1 MLYYCCV
8 LHEKTSSKPFV
19 TTLVCFFPFFSPTNT
34 SVSLNFHNHQLSF
47 YGILLEEE
55 NTMSIKMLSL
65 RTYVKKSFTSSLCIL
80 LANLDI
86 FSLHNNFILL
96 LKVKHRDLS
105 SFFSAAHIT
114 AAPHASTRS
123 NNSQNISKLTTA
135 PHKSYLLKLLAA
147 FSFVRSDEKV
157 SLQAYTVLRNNVVV
171 HL

>member
-1 MLYYCCV
+1 M
-8 LHEKTSSKPFV
+8 HSS
-19 TTLVCFFPFFSPTNT
+19 
-34 SVSLNFHNHQLSF
+34 
-47 YGILLEEE
+47 
-55 NTMSIKMLSL
+55 
-65 RTYVKKSFTSSLCIL
+65 
-80 LANLDI
+80 LANLRDI

-157 SLQAYTVLRNNVVV
+157 SLQAYIQCFDITSLYIYNSWNNSRTTVSAEIHSIYLSISAFLLYSKLPRQEEERYSVSD
-171 HL
+171 

>member
-1 MLYYCCV
+1 
-8 LHEKTSSKPFV
+8 
-19 TTLVCFFPFFSPTNT
+19 
-34 SVSLNFHNHQLSF
+34 
-47 YGILLEEE
+47 
-55 NTMSIKMLSL
+55 MLSL

-80 LANLDI
+80 LAKLDI

-147 FSFVRSDEKV
+147 FRLFVRMKKV
-157 SLQAYTVLRNNVVV
+157 SLQHIQQLRQRRRTSITVGIIVGQQSQQQRFTLSIYLSLLLLYSKLPRQEERCSSISD
-171 HL
+171 